1 MDLLCLICLPVPDAH
16 SRQSVEGVLINPH
29 ASTAYR
35 MKLTFHKLFTERTLS
50 PILKAPPI
58 KEARF
63 DARGGWLSPAS
74 MVYGHLIVPTTPPHP
89 RACLG
94 PFHCGY
100 GLIMYKEASICL
112 SSAFSVLIPY
122 TYLFTFVFHKIG
134 ACSLNNEQ
142 VPTLRCIAFEWLCR
156 KFFKPSPFSSL
167 KLPKVWN
174 TTGKC
179 ETQLHR
185 IRQASLLSQ

>member
-16 SRQSVEGVLINPH
+16 SRQSVERVLINPH

-58 KEARF
+58 KELCFVDER
-63 DARGGWLSPAS
+63 LAS
-74 MVYGHLIVPTTPPHP
+74 TPGEAGSAPPLWSSFPPPHP

-100 GLIMYKEASICL
+100 GLIMYKEAKHLHFL
-112 SSAFSVLIPY
+112 SSFLAHI
-122 TYLFTFVFHKIG
+122 YLHSFFT
-134 ACSLNNEQ
+134 
-142 VPTLRCIAFEWLCR
+142 
-156 KFFKPSPFSSL
+156 
-167 KLPKVWN
+167 KLAPV
-174 TTGKC
+174 
-179 ETQLHR
+179 H
-185 IRQASLLSQ
+185 